1 MTRLAAILA
10 GAAVFMWPALVN
22 RYPILF
28 SDTHAF
34 LIQAGDIRMIW
45 DKPFAYGPFLR
56 LTDFGVTLWL
66 TVTVQ
71 ALLVSV
77 LLWQVAARLSVARP
91 ARHLLIC
98 LVLAVGSALPWVT
111 DLMMPDIFAPIT
123 VLALFLIAGGA
134 GWAMIAL
141 ASFAIASHLS
151 HLILAAI
158 CIAALLIWPKRRW
171 QVVAP
176 LLLALAWIAAT
187 NVYFIGRVA
196 ISPYGSVFAM
206 ARLAGDGIVDKVLA
220 NHCPRP
226 DWTLCAW
233 QGRLSPDH
241 NHVLWDP
248 DGPVWSHPGGAI
260 GIAEEARAIVTAA
273 MLEFPAAVVG
283 AAISNTIRQLGRVE
297 IGDALIPDWL
307 EGGVTNSLTQYFLPG
322 ETERF
327 RASRQAHDTLGA
339 WQSGWNLPHA
349 MLLVLGALATFAI
362 ALRGPPPARKLATLI
377 LLALLA
383 NAFATGALSGPHDR
397 YQARI
402 AWLVLLPPL
411 LLIRR
416 GDVQPDP
423 APSAQSA
430 HIH

>member
-1 MTRLAAILA
+1 MTRIAAILA
-10 GAAVFMWPALVN
+10 GAALFVWPALIN
-22 RYPILF
+22 GFPILF

-34 LIQAGDIRMIW
+34 LVQAGDARMIW
-45 DKPFAYGPFLR
+45 DKPFAYGVFLR
-56 LTDFGVTLWL
+56 LIDLGITLWL
-66 TVTVQ
+66 PMVAQ
-71 ALLVSV
+71 ALLVSAV
-77 LLWQVAARLSVARP
+77 IWQIAERFLLATP
-91 ARHLLIC
+91 TKHMLIC
-98 LVLAVGSALPWVT
+98 LVLAAGSALPWVT
-111 DLMMPDIFAPIT
+111 DLLMPDIFAPIT

-141 ASFAIASHLS
+141 AAFAIASHLS
-151 HLILAAI
+151 HLVLAAA
-158 CIAALLIWPKRRW
+158 CSALLMIRASRRW
-171 QVVAP
+171 RVILP
-176 LLLALAWIAAT
+176 LAIALGWIAAT

-220 NHCPRP
+220 NHCPRA

-241 NHVLWDP
+241 NHVLWDG

-260 GIAEEARAIVTAA
+260 GIADEARAVVVIAS
-273 MLEFPAAVVG
+273 LEFPGAVATAALR
-283 AAISNTIRQLGRVE
+283 NTVTQLGQLE

-327 RASRQAHDTLGA
+327 RASRQAHGGLRVWADSLNPA
-339 WQSGWNLPHA
+339 HA
-349 MLLVLGALATFAI
+349 VLLVLGTLATIAI
-362 ALRGPPPARKLATLI
+362 ATRWRSPLGSFAALI
-377 LLALLA
+377 LVALLA

-411 LLIRR
+411 LMPFRR
-416 GDVQPDP
+416 KGEEGDRKQVLLF
-423 APSAQSA
+423 
-430 HIH
+430 